1 MYLQTVQ
8 SSFNSEDSLHSAD
21 EAGDRS
27 AWAGGGGQEFDPDS
41 GYCSHSTS
49 SSSYNIEQATEVSQ
63 GLGSVFKKYYM
74 WLRRFQNYYYL
85 LLGLKSIKINTPY
98 PILI

>member
-27 AWAGGGGQEFDPDS
+27 AWAGGGRQEFDLDI

-49 SSSYNIEQATEVSQ
+49 SSSHNIDQGTEVSQ
-63 GLGSVFKKYYM
+63 CLESVHKKYYV
-74 WLRRFQNYYYL
+74 WLRRF
-85 LLGLKSIKINTPY
+85 
-98 PILI
+98 